1 MARSDVVCIANPS
14 FEGYSE
20 TFLRDHVAH
29 LPFDVRVLHGG
40 KLERTGELDF
50 SHRSRIQRLWDRLSG
65 AEPEDDLE
73 ARRIAWL
80 KASGVQAVLA
90 EYGFTGMRL
99 VSTCARARVPLIVH
113 FHGYDAYNEDALQP
127 HRERYAVMFR
137 QAEAFIAV
145 SQAMAARLAELG
157 APSERI
163 HYAPCMV
170 DPAQIAWANPQS
182 APPTILS
189 VGRFVE
195 KKGPMLTILA
205 FAKAF
210 GDRPEVRL
218 EMIGEGP
225 LLGSCRWLA
234 TSLGISDQVIFRG
247 KQSREEVFAAMA
259 RARVFAQ
266 HSVCAANGDCEG
278 TPVAVLEAQ
287 CAGLPVVGSAHTGI
301 AEVVAH
307 GETGWLCAEGDVAT
321 MAAQLREAIDL
332 PPENMAVMS
341 RAARRRIETHFSK
354 PQTISRLAE
363 VIENVI
369 ADRKEHLP

>member
-1 MARSDVVCIANPS
+1 M
-14 FEGYSE
+14 
-20 TFLRDHVAH
+20 AH

-40 KLERTGELDF
+40 KLERTGALDF
-50 SHRSRIQRLWDRLSG
+50 SHRSRVQRLGDRLSG
-65 AEPEDDLE
+65 RCTEDLLE
-73 ARRIAWL
+73 ARRIEWMKDAR
-80 KASGVQAVLA
+80 VQAVLA

-127 HRERYAVMFR
+127 HRDRYAPMFS

-145 SQAMAARLAELG
+145 SRAMTARLIELG

-234 TSLGISDQVIFRG
+234 TSLGIGHQVIFRG
-247 KQSREEVFAAMA
+247 KESREEVFATMG
-259 RARVFAQ
+259 RVRVFAQ
-266 HSVCAANGDCEG
+266 HSVRAANGDCEG
-278 TPVAVLEAQ
+278 TPVAVMEAQ

-307 GETGWLCAEGDVAT
+307 GETGWLCAEGDVVT

-332 PPENMAVMS
+332 PPENVATMS
-341 RAARRRIETHFSK
+341 RAARQRIETHFSK
-354 PQTISRLAE
+354 SRTIGRLTE
-363 VIENVI
+363 VIEKVI
-369 ADRKEHLP
+369 ADRKKARR